1 MDRLDE
7 LEIFLA
13 ILDTGSLIGASR
25 KLRRSAPAVT
35 RLLSSLEQRIGVR
48 LVERTTRHLAAT
60 EAGMRLAA
68 QARQVLAEYEDAVR
82 EDANA
87 PLRGTLR
94 LTAPIVFGRR
104 HVAPVVNTY
113 LDLYPEMRVDMMTN
127 DRNLDLIEEGIDV
140 AVRIGAMA
148 DTNLVARRVGAVR
161 RMLVA
166 SPDYLARRGK
176 PKTPDDLSTHDVI
189 YTSGR
194 LAAMEWRFRHA
205 GRERALQLSPR
216 LIVNEIDAAL
226 LAVKAGRGLARVLS
240 YQVADDLAAGN
251 LVRVLS
257 SYEPEILPVQ
267 LVVASTRHMA
277 SKVRAF
283 LDLAAE
289 QLCELKV
296 IQQR

>member
-7 LEIFLA
+7 LEVFLA

-68 QARQVLAEYEDAVR
+68 QARQVLADYDDAVR
-82 EDANA
+82 EDADA

-94 LTAPIVFGRR
+94 LTTPLVFGRR
-104 HVAPVVNTY
+104 HVAPIVNSY
-113 LDLYPEMRVDMMTN
+113 LDLYPGMRVDMVMS
-127 DRNLDLIEEGIDV
+127 DRNLDLIEEGLDV

-148 DTNLVARRVGAVR
+148 DTNLVARRVGSVR

-166 SPDYLARRGK
+166 SPEYLARRGK
-176 PKTPDDLSTHDVI
+176 PKTPDDLAAHDVI

-205 GRERALQLSPR
+205 GRERTMQLSPR

-240 YQVADDLAAGN
+240 YQVADDLAAGT

-257 SYEPEILPVQ
+257 SYEPEMLPVQ
-267 LVVASTRHMA
+267 LVVAGTRHMA
-277 SKVRAF
+277 PKVRAF
-283 LDLAAE
+283 LDLAVE
-289 QLCELKV
+289 QLRSLKI

>member
-1 MDRLDE
+1 MDRFDE
-7 LEIFLA
+7 LEVFLA

-25 KLRRSAPAVT
+25 KLRRSAPVVT
-35 RLLSSLEQRIGVR
+35 RLLASLEQRIGVR

-68 QARQVLAEYEDAVR
+68 QARQVLMDYDDAVR

-104 HVAPVVNTY
+104 HVAPIVNAY
-113 LDLYPEMRVDMMTN
+113 LDLYPEMRVDMVTS
-127 DRNLDLIEEGIDV
+127 DRNLDLIEEGLDI

-148 DTNLVARRVGAVR
+148 DTSLVARRVGSVR

-166 SPDYLARRGK
+166 SPEYLARRGK
-176 PKTPDDLSTHDVI
+176 PKTPDDLAVHDVI

-205 GRERALQLSPR
+205 GRERMLQLSPR

-240 YQVADDLAAGN
+240 YQVADDLAAGTM
-251 LVRVLS
+251 VRVLPG
-257 SYEPEILPVQ
+257 YEPEMLPVQ
-267 LVVASTRHMA
+267 LVIAGTRHMA
-277 SKVRAF
+277 PKVRAF
-283 LDLAAE
+283 LDLAVE
-289 QLCELKV
+289 QLRGLKV